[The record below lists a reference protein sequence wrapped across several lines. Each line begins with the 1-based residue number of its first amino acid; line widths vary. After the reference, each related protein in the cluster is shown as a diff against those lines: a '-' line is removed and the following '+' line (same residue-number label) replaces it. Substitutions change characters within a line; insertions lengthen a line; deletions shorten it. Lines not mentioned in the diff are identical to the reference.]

1 MDEFEDFVVEANLLR
16 VETFPWAS
24 FPDALHNLYAHS
36 IAKMR
41 RIGGRGLAMYRL
53 VSSLHSDVF

>member
-53 VSSLHSDVF
+53 VSLNSDVF